1 MPVARFWRAIP
12 NRYNL
17 IGTKCENCN
26 TYYFPPRLVCPPCRR
41 KGAIREYQFEGSGKI
56 VTHTTIYAAPEGFN
70 KMTPYVLA
78 IVQLDEGP
86 KLTAQIVGD
95 PSQIKIGTRVKS
107 VFRKL
112 GEEGPDG
119 VIYYGTKF
127 TPA

>member
-1 MPVARFWRAIP
+1 VTAPRFWRKIP

-17 IGTKCENCN
+17 IGTKCENCG
-26 TYYFPPRLVCPPCRR
+26 TYYYPPRLVCPPCRR
-41 KGAIREYQFEGSGKI
+41 KGTISEYQFDGNGEI
-56 VTHTTIYAAPEGFN
+56 VTYTTIYSAPEGFN
-70 KMTPYVLA
+70 KATPYVLA

-86 KLTAQIVGD
+86 KLTAQIVCD
-95 PSQIKIGTRVKS
+95 PSEVKIGTRVRS

-119 VIYYGTKF
+119 MIYYGTKF

>member
-1 MPVARFWRAIP
+1 MTVPRFWREIP

-17 IGTKCENCN
+17 VGTKCENCN
-26 TYYFPPRLVCPPCRR
+26 TYYFPPRTICPPCRR
-41 KGAIREYQFEGSGKI
+41 KGLIREYAFEGSGEI
-56 VTHTTIYAAPEGFN
+56 ATYTIIYTAPESFT

-86 KLTAQIVGD
+86 KLTAQIVCD
-95 PSQIKIGTRVKS
+95 PSEVKIGARVRS

-112 GEEGPDG
+112 GEDGPDG

-127 TPA
+127 TLA

>member
-1 MPVARFWRAIP
+1 MTVPRFWREIP

-26 TYYFPPRLVCPPCRR
+26 TYYFPPRVVCPPCRR
-41 KGAIREYQFEGSGKI
+41 KGVIREYEFEGSGKI
-56 VTHTTIYAAPEGFN
+56 VTYTTIFTAPASFT

-86 KLTAQIVGD
+86 KLTAQIVCD
-95 PSQIKIGTRVKS
+95 PSEVKIGTRVKS

-127 TPA
+127 TLA